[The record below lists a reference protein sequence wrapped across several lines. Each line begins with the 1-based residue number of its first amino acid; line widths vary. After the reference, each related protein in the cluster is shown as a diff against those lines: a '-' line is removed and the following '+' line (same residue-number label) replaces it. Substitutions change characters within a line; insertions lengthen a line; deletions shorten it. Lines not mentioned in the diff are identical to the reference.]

1 MTGFCY
7 RLIIKQYI
15 INNCILKRL
24 TITQINL
31 IIVVFKKEKDEN
43 YKNGGVDMK
52 RPFQPNNHKRKKKHG
67 FFARK
72 LAGTNVINNRRAK
85 GRKKLSA

>member
-1 MTGFCY
+1 
-7 RLIIKQYI
+7 
-15 INNCILKRL
+15 
-24 TITQINL
+24 
-31 IIVVFKKEKDEN
+31 
-43 YKNGGVDMK
+43 MK

-72 LAGTNVINNRRAK
+72 LAGTSVINNRRAK

>member
-1 MTGFCY
+1 
-7 RLIIKQYI
+7 
-15 INNCILKRL
+15 
-24 TITQINL
+24 
-31 IIVVFKKEKDEN
+31 
-43 YKNGGVDMK
+43 MK